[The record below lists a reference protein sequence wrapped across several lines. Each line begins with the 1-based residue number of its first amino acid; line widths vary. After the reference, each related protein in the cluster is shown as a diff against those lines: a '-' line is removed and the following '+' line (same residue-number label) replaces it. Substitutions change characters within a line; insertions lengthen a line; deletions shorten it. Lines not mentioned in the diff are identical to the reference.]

1 MRFGRMLVLLCAALA
16 LAAPAR
22 AAESLCYA
30 GFFDDY
36 YHAAGKCALAANVSS
51 VSLKEA
57 EGQGKLPCPACVDD
71 AASYKGVEA
80 TERGGTLVIR
90 VPDKW
95 MEERPAGETEDNF
108 KHYWSGEFTGREADL
123 LLSEQL
129 HGAAYRELLA
139 SLEDDAPIHRAISR
153 VPDIE
158 LDAGTLLMN
167 RRHIGAAWLLTY
179 RPDENARQALEKD
192 GRLQIPLYFTVNQL
206 TLQKGALNVF
216 AGGLWQDGEFEIKR
230 KKSKNET
237 RFEAEFDSLRLQV
250 FRDMD
255 VNICVLHLDKPDP
268 DRLAGASLVIDGTD
282 RGIRMDGYDAGGHA
296 VYCCALTDGEVRAL
310 ENGAVAAIE

>member
-1 MRFGRMLVLLCAALA
+1 MRCGRILA
-16 LAAPAR
+16 LLAVLALSACAR
-22 AAESLCYA
+22 ADEAQCYA
-30 GFFDDY
+30 GFFDEY
-36 YHAAGKCALAANVSS
+36 YHAAANCALAATVSPVS
-51 VSLKEA
+51 VKEA
-57 EGQGKLPCPACVDD
+57 EDQGKLPCPACVDD
-71 AASYKGVEA
+71 EAGYKGIEA
-80 TERGGTLVIR
+80 AERGGTLVIR

-108 KHYWSGEFTGREADL
+108 EHYWSGEFTGREADM

-139 SLEDDAPIHRAISR
+139 ALEDDAPIHRAISR

-158 LDAGTLLMN
+158 LDAGALLMN

-179 RPDENARQALEKD
+179 RPAEAARKALEKD

-206 TLQKGALNVF
+206 TLQKDALNVYG
-216 AGGLWQDGEFEIKR
+216 GGLWRDKEFRVKPQ
-230 KKSKNET
+230 KSKNAT
-237 RFEAEFDSLRLQV
+237 RFEAESDGLRLQV

-255 VNICVLHLDKPDP
+255 VNICVLHLDSPDP
-268 DRLAGASLVIDGTD
+268 DRLAGASLLIDGAD

-310 ENGAVAAIE
+310 ENGAAAGIE